1 LHAREQTFSGSKGKG
16 ALVASLAL
24 GERERERERER
35 KKEREEMTRVAVKT
49 KYESASQAASGTL
62 TVGAGELKL
71 KASCSDSTFLKGVS
85 LHGVSLGIEKPGA
98 FLIDYDLQHRV
109 WCLSC
114 FSTSSASTSSPTFC
128 FHIGFTLY
136 CDFPFSSWNLSGR
149 HGVWLWYSSFGKL
162 STNLD
167 VGNHFALYE

>member
-136 CDFPFSSWNLSGR
+136 CDFAFFLLEFERAAWSLAL
-149 HGVWLWYSSFGKL
+149 VFFLW
-162 STNLD
+162 
-167 VGNHFALYE
+167 

>member
-1 LHAREQTFSGSKGKG
+1 
-16 ALVASLAL
+16 
-24 GERERERERER
+24 
-35 KKEREEMTRVAVKT
+35 MTRVAVKT

-98 FLIDYDLQHRV
+98 FLIDYDLQQQV

-128 FHIGFTLY
+128 FHIGFSLY
-136 CDFPFSSWNLSGR
+136 CDFRFSSWNLCGR
-149 HGVWLWYSSFGKL
+149 HGVWLWYSAFGKL

-167 VGNHFALYE
+167 VCNHFCALLMMREYEISVIVTWCGLQAFHGEVWNIILSPVD